1 VISERSAPAHAAAS
15 DAAAPP
21 TAPTP
26 AVVIGAGVVVAGFT
40 LGVLGIGSDGIM
52 GACFLGALAALA
64 VIDFRTHELPNK
76 VVLPVAATI
85 LILQLAL
92 FPDNA
97 LEWVLSSVGC
107 FALLLVLVLS
117 RRGALGMGDATLGL
131 LLGAGLGLDVAMA
144 LLIGTLALWPV
155 AAFILLRDGID
166 ARKTELPLGPAL
178 ALGAAIVTLTS

>member
-1 VISERSAPAHAAAS
+1 VISEGSAQAHSAAPEVAAPSTAPA
-15 DAAAPP
+15 
-21 TAPTP
+21 P

-40 LGVLGIGSDGIM
+40 LGVLGIDSDGIV

-64 VIDFRTHELPNK
+64 VIDFRTHELPTQ
-76 VVLPVAATI
+76 VVLPAAATV

-107 FALLLVLVLS
+107 FALLLVLALS

-144 LLIGTLALWPV
+144 LLIGSLALWPV
-155 AAFILLRDGID
+155 AAFILVRDGLD
-166 ARKTELPLGPAL
+166 ARKTQLPLGPAL
-178 ALGAAIVTLTS
+178 ALGAAVVILTG